1 MKKEEMRALL
11 SLEATIDI
19 VKVEILKEKG
29 RNVKYVHIKS
39 NKKKV
44 RCTKC
49 NNFSN
54 KIHDY
59 LRPCKITYLKN
70 SGEDTYL
77 IVHKR
82 RFECKYCKKTF
93 TEDLG
98 LNSKKSSISNKTKQ
112 MILKECLVRDKT
124 LKAIANDCNTS
135 VDTVRETFLEAM
147 KNYPDNIELL
157 P

>member
-1 MKKEEMRALL
+1 MKKEEIKTLL
-11 SLEATIDI
+11 SLDATIGI
-19 VKVEILKEKG
+19 VKVESLKEKG

-112 MILKECLVRDKT
+112 MILKECLDRDKT
-124 LKAIANDCNTS
+124 LEAIAKDCNKS
-135 VDTVRETFLEAM
+135 VNIVRKYCINTYKSRIIFFCF
-147 KNYPDNIELL
+147 K
-157 P
+157 

>member
-1 MKKEEMRALL
+1 MKKEEIRTLL
-11 SLEATIDI
+11 SLDATIDI
-19 VKVEILKEKG
+19 VKVESVKEKG

-44 RCTKC
+44 RCTNC

-59 LRPCKITYLKN
+59 LKLCKITYLKN

-82 RFECKYCKKTF
+82 RFECKYCKKSF

-112 MILKECLVRDKT
+112 MILKECLDRDKT

-135 VDTVRETFLEAM
+135 VDTVRETF
-147 KNYPDNIELL
+147 
-157 P
+157 